1 MTFWRTIAI
10 AGALLAATATAAAAA
25 TYKVGDRV
33 AVPTGFNDKYYDSV
47 VVAVDPSRPYPFRV
61 HPLGFL
67 DTMDSSYSAAMIR
80 PRGSVTLMPVGG
92 IKNDPWLMK
101 ITGAKAF
108 HPTALYAGKYE
119 CWTLSGGGSASLE
132 AAAILNFE
140 ILDAHRYRDVRG
152 TVASYSFDAKTATL
166 VFHGGTLNGQAA
178 RYEQASNPPTKSQP
192 PNVTFK
198 ASGDSCDR
206 RL

>member
-1 MTFWRTIAI
+1 MTFLRMIAL
-10 AGALLAATATAAAAA
+10 AGALLAAATAAAAGA
-25 TYKVGDRV
+25 YKVGDRV
-33 AVPTGFNDKYYDSV
+33 AIPTGFNDKYYDSV
-47 VVAVDPSRPYPFRV
+47 VIRIDPASPYPYRV
-61 HPLGFL
+61 HPLGFI
-67 DTMDSSYSAAMIR
+67 DTMDQSFSASMLRA
-80 PRGSVTLMPVGG
+80 PGSVPMQPMGG

-101 ITGAKAF
+101 IAGTKAF
-108 HPTALYAGKYE
+108 HPTTLYPGKYE

-178 RYEQASNPPTKSQP
+178 SYEQASNPPTKSQP
-192 PNVTFK
+192 PNVTLK